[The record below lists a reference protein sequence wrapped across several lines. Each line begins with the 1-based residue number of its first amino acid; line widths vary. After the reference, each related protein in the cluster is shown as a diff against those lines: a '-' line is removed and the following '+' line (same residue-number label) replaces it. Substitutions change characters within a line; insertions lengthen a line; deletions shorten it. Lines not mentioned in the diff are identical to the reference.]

1 MRMHKLSIDG
11 KEIVFLNNWR
21 GTGSGFM
28 HETELY
34 IDSWQASAARCNY
47 INRTWERYTYQTV
60 MLDAVYKLIE
70 KETNREKTAFLN
82 GIGYKNLMARH
93 KPAFAEYL
101 KKSETIQFYKKIER
115 ALR

>member
-21 GTGSGFM
+21 GTASGFM

-34 IDSWQASAARCNY
+34 INGWQASDARCFY

-60 MLDAVYKLIE
+60 MLEAVQKLIE
-70 KETNREKTAFLN
+70 KETKREKSAFLN
-82 GIGYKNLMARH
+82 GIGYKNLMDRH

-101 KKSETIQFYKKIER
+101 KNSETISFYNKLEG